1 MNLKNYF
8 SVLFCFFA
16 SFVFAQ
22 PPAYVPTSGLL
33 AWWGMA
39 DATDATTNG
48 NTLSPFNLTPT
59 TDRFGNANSA
69 YSFNGT
75 SSYLTRTSFGHTFTQ
90 AGSFSVSIWVKKANN
105 TSGNVAIMS
114 GSTASLNFIWL
125 VQCDATKAIFGTNKQ
140 QSAWFW
146 TNATTNYVLNQ
157 WEHYVGV
164 YTGNTMTFYRN
175 GVLQGTTT
183 NTHTSVSQ
191 AALPFWVGR
200 GVSGDYFA
208 GSLDDIGIW
217 NRAITPNEVAVLYQ
231 GTLGLND
238 FSASKVYVF
247 PNPAKNILQLE
258 VDAQNIGKTYQIIDE
273 LGRTVST
280 QTITASTSEVAV
292 AALKTGMYF
301 LKIEGA
307 SPVKFIKN

>member
-8 SVLFCFFA
+8 SILFCFCA

-33 AWWGMA
+33 AWWGLA

-48 NTLSPFNLTPT
+48 NTLSPFNLTPI

-75 SSYLTRTSFGHTFTQ
+75 SSYLTRASFGHTFTQ
-90 AGSFSVSIWVKKANN
+90 AGSFSVSIWVKKTNN
-105 TSGNVAIMS
+105 TASVAIMS
-114 GSTASLNFIWL
+114 GSTTSLNFIWL
-125 VQCDATKAIFGTNKQ
+125 VQTDVTKAIFGTNKQ

-164 YTGNTMTFYRN
+164 YSGNTMTFYRN

-183 NTHTSVSQ
+183 NSHTSVSQ
-191 AALPFWVGR
+191 AVLPLWIGR
-200 GVSGDYFA
+200 GVSGNYFE

-217 NRAITPNEVAVLYQ
+217 NRAITPNEVAILYQ
-231 GTLGLND
+231 SALGLND
-238 FSASKVYVF
+238 FSASKAIIF
-247 PNPAKNILQLE
+247 PNPATNILQLE
-258 VDAQNIGKTYQIIDE
+258 VGAQNIGKTYQIIDE
-273 LGRTVST
+273 LGRTVTT
-280 QTITASTSEVAV
+280 QTIATTSSEVPV
-292 AALKTGMYF
+292 ANLKTGLYF

-307 SPVKFIKN
+307 TPVKFIKN

>member
-1 MNLKNYF
+1 MNVKNYF
-8 SVLFCFFA
+8 SVLFCFCS
-16 SFVFAQ
+16 SFVFTQ
-22 PPAYVPTSGLL
+22 TPAYVPTSGLL
-33 AWWGMA
+33 AWWGMT

-48 NTLSPFNLTPT
+48 NILTAFNLTQT

-75 SSYLTRTSFGHTFTQ
+75 SSYLMRTSFGHTFTHG
-90 AGSFSVSIWVKKANN
+90 GSFSVSIWVKKANN
-105 TSGNVAIMS
+105 TAGVAIMS
-114 GSTASLNFIWL
+114 GSTTSLNFIWL

-146 TNATTNYVLNQ
+146 TNATTNFVLNQ

-164 YTGNTMTFYRN
+164 YSGNTMTFYRN
-175 GVLQGTTT
+175 GVLQGTTS

-191 AALPFWVGR
+191 AVLPFWIGR
-200 GVSGDYFA
+200 GVSGDYFT

-231 GTLGLND
+231 SALGLND
-238 FSASKVYVF
+238 ISASKVTLF
-247 PNPAKNILQLE
+247 PNPTTNILQLE
-258 VDAQNIGKTYQIIDE
+258 VGAQNIGKTYQIIDE

-280 QTITASTSEVAV
+280 QTITTTSYEVSV
-292 AALKTGMYF
+292 ATLKTGLYF
-301 LKIEGA
+301 LKIEGVT
-307 SPVKFIKN
+307 PVKFIKN

>member
-8 SVLFCFFA
+8 LILFCFCGA
-16 SFVFAQ
+16 FVFAQ

-48 NTLSPFNLTPT
+48 NNLTAFSLTPT

-69 YSFNGT
+69 YAFDGT
-75 SSYLTRTSFGHTFTQ
+75 SSYLTRASFGHTFTQ
-90 AGSFSVSIWVKKANN
+90 AGSFSVSIWVKKTN
-105 TSGNVAIMS
+105 NVAGVSIMS
-114 GSTASLNFIWL
+114 GNTTSLNFIWL
-125 VQCDATKAIFGTNKQ
+125 VQSDATKAIFGTNKQ

-164 YTGNTMTFYRN
+164 YSANTMTFYRN

-183 NTHTSVSQ
+183 NTHTNVTQ
-191 AALPFWVGR
+191 AVLPMWIGR
-200 GVSGDYFA
+200 GVSGNYFT

-217 NRAITPNEVAVLYQ
+217 NRALTPNEVVVLYQ

-238 FSASKVYVF
+238 ISANKVNVF
-247 PNPAKNILQLE
+247 PNPATNMLQFE
-258 VDAQNIGKTYQIIDE
+258 VDPQNIGKTFQIIDE

-280 QTITASTSEVAV
+280 HTIIATTSEAPITT
-292 AALKTGMYF
+292 LKTGMYF
-301 LKIEGA
+301 LKIEGLI
-307 SPVKFIKN
+307 PVKFIKN

>member
-1 MNLKNYF
+1 MNVKNYF
-8 SVLFCFFA
+8 SMLFCFCA
-16 SFVFAQ
+16 SFIFAQ
-22 PPAYVPTSGLL
+22 PPGYVPSSGLL

-48 NTLSPFNLTPT
+48 NTLTANSLTPT

-75 SSYLTRTSFGHTFTQ
+75 SSYLTRTSFGNTFTQ
-90 AGSFSVSIWVKKANN
+90 SGSFSVSIWVKKSNN
-105 TSGNVAIMS
+105 TAGVSIMS

-140 QSAWFW
+140 QSSWFW

-164 YTGNTMTFYRN
+164 YSGNTMTFYRN

-191 AALPFWVGR
+191 AVLPLWIGR

-217 NRAITPNEVAVLYQ
+217 NRAITPNEVAILYQ
-231 GTLGLND
+231 STLGLND
-238 FSASKVYVF
+238 ISASKVIIF
-247 PNPAKNILQLE
+247 PNPTTSMLQLE

-280 QTITASTSEVAV
+280 QTITATSSEVSV
-292 AALKTGMYF
+292 AALKTGLYF
-301 LKIEGA
+301 LKIEGVT
-307 SPVKFIKN
+307 PVKFIKN

>member
-48 NTLSPFNLTPT
+48 NTLTPFNLTPT

-90 AGSFSVSIWVKKANN
+90 TGSFSVSIWIKKTNN
-105 TSGNVAIMS
+105 NVGVAIMS
-114 GSTASLNFIWL
+114 GNTTSSNFIWL
-125 VQCDATKAIFGTNKQ
+125 VQSDATKAIFGTNKQ

-146 TNATTNYVLNQ
+146 TNATTNFVLNQ

-164 YTGNTMTFYRN
+164 YSGNTMTFYRN

-183 NTHTSVSQ
+183 NTHTNVAQ
-191 AALPFWVGR
+191 AVLPFWIGR
-200 GVSGDYFA
+200 GVSGDYFT

-217 NRAITPNEVAVLYQ
+217 NRALTPNEVAILFQ
-231 GTLGLND
+231 SPLESND
-238 FSASKVYVF
+238 FSASKAFVF
-247 PNPAKNILQLE
+247 PNPATSMLQLE
-258 VDAQNIGKTYQIIDE
+258 VDAQNIGKAYQIIDE
-273 LGRTVST
+273 LGRTVCT
-280 QTITASTSEVAV
+280 QVIAATTSEISIAT
-292 AALKTGMYF
+292 LKTGMYF
-301 LKIEGA
+301 LKIDGGT
-307 SPVKFIKN
+307 PVKFIKN

>member
-8 SVLFCFFA
+8 SVLFCFCA

-48 NTLSPFNLTPT
+48 NTLTAFSLTPT

-75 SSYLTRTSFGHTFTQ
+75 SSYLTRTSFGHTFSQ
-90 AGSFSVSIWVKKANN
+90 SGSFSVSIWVKKTNN
-105 TSGNVAIMS
+105 TAGVAIMS
-114 GSTASLNFIWL
+114 GNITSLNFIWL
-125 VQCDATKAIFGTNKQ
+125 IQFDATKGIFGTNKQ
-140 QSAWFW
+140 QSPWFW
-146 TNATTNYVLNQ
+146 TNSTTNFVLNQ

-164 YTGNTMTFYRN
+164 YSGNTMTFYRN

-183 NTHTSVSQ
+183 NTHTNVSQ
-191 AALPFWVGR
+191 VALPLWVGR

-208 GSLDDIGIW
+208 GSIDDIGIW
-217 NRAITPNEVAVLYQ
+217 NRAITTNEVAVLYQ

-238 FSASKVYVF
+238 FSSSIVKIF
-247 PNPAKNILQLE
+247 PNPATTMIQLE
-258 VDAQNIGKTYQIIDE
+258 VEAQNIGKTYQIIDE

-280 QTITASTSEVAV
+280 QTIAATTSEVSV
-292 AALKTGMYF
+292 ATLKTGLYF
-301 LKIEGA
+301 LKIEGLT
-307 SPVKFIKN
+307 PVKFIKN

>member
-8 SVLFCFFA
+8 IVFICFCSFF
-16 SFVFAQ
+16 VYAQ

-48 NTLSPFNLTPT
+48 NTLTDFQVTPT

-69 YSFNGT
+69 YAFDGT
-75 SSYLTRTSFGHTFTQ
+75 ASYLTRASFGHTFTQ
-90 AGSFSVSIWVKKANN
+90 AGSFSVSIWVKKTN
-105 TSGNVAIMS
+105 NVAGVSIMS
-114 GSTASLNFIWL
+114 GNTTSLNFIWL
-125 VQCDATKAIFGTNKQ
+125 VQFDATKAIFGTNKQ

-164 YTGNTMTFYRN
+164 YSANTMTFYRN
-175 GVLQGTTT
+175 GVLQGITT
-183 NTHTSVSQ
+183 NTHANVTQ
-191 AALPFWVGR
+191 AVLPMWIGR
-200 GVSGDYFA
+200 GVSGNYFT

-217 NRAITPNEVAVLYQ
+217 NRALTPNEVVVLYQ

-238 FSASKVYVF
+238 ISDNKVNVF
-247 PNPAKNILQLE
+247 PNPATNMLQFE
-258 VDAQNIGKTYQIIDE
+258 VDPQNIGKTYQIIDE

-280 QTITASTSEVAV
+280 HTIIATTSEAPI
-292 AALKTGMYF
+292 ATLKTGMYF
-301 LKIEGA
+301 LKIEGLI
-307 SPVKFIKN
+307 PVKFIKN